1 MATEQLEGFP
11 LSPQQRRL
19 WLLQNEER
27 TFAARVAVSL
37 EGALR
42 VELLQAAIGEV
53 AGRHEILRTKFY
65 RIAGAKFPVQVIADR
80 PALVLEQHDL
90 SELGSL
96 ERERALDAHL
106 HDAGHLPAGAARET
120 TVHAALFKLSER
132 SHLLSLVVPSLC
144 ADARSLAN
152 ITREIGQ
159 RYGALLGGASASG
172 ADEPLQYADLAEAL
186 NELLESEETE
196 AGRAYWRDK
205 DFSGADGARL
215 PLEQPGAHEDFVPHA
230 HGVDLA
236 AATFARINAL
246 TESRG
251 VSPAAFLLACWEV
264 LLWRLT
270 ARPEMACGV
279 ACDGRGYEELKE
291 AVGLFTK
298 HLPVRFALAD
308 ELPFG
313 AVLEQASTAMR
324 EATERQEYF
333 AWEQMGGRSERAA
346 GGNAVPFLPQTF
358 AYEAAPASFDA
369 GGIRFSVI
377 RQYACVE
384 RFTVQLCCTRTTEGL
399 RADFH
404 YDAHSFAP
412 ADVRR
417 LAGQYVKLL
426 ESALD
431 EPEARIGELDILSED
446 ERRQLLSVWN
456 RGDGATMRA
465 SEAAALH
472 RLFEAQAERTPE
484 AVAVIYAGAPTT
496 YRELNRRA
504 NQLANYLIMHGVGTE
519 ARVGICLERSAEMI
533 VALLGVMKAGGAYV
547 PLDPES
553 PVTRL
558 AYQIDNAGI
567 EVMLTGANVQ
577 AHLPHFAGEV
587 IRLDRDRELLDT
599 QPDTNPERV
608 TDPRQTAYVIYTSGS
623 TGTPKG
629 VAVTH
634 GGLVNYA
641 TFIREQLLT
650 DASVAGSQL
659 HFATVS
665 TISAD
670 LGNTSIF
677 PSLISGGCLH
687 VIGYE
692 VATDGMRFADYFSRH
707 PVDVLKIVPS
717 HLSALLASHDGRA
730 ILPRKV
736 LILGGEPFSFELKRR
751 IAALDGMCAVINH
764 YGPTETTIGSLVC
777 EDTERA
783 VVAASRWGAQTVP
796 LGRPIANTEI
806 YILNRSLQPVPVG
819 VAGELHIGGA
829 GLARGYLNQ
838 PAPTAERMIPHPF
851 SAVAGARLYRT
862 GDLARYLPDGQV
874 EFLGRVDQQLKIRGF
889 RIEPGEIE
897 SVLEAHPAVGRA
909 VVTAREDTPGD
920 KRLVAYVVPADAT
933 APPPSELRHFLKQEL
948 PDHMI
953 PSAFVVLKSLPLT
966 ANGKLDRAALPAPD
980 QARPELE
987 GGFVAARTRA
997 ETVLADIWAQV
1008 LGLKQIG
1015 IHDNFFE
1022 LGGDSILS
1030 IQIAARAN
1038 HANLRFTPIQLFQH
1052 PTIAAL
1058 AAVVGDDANTPHA
1071 SGAEEAI
1078 PLTPIQR
1085 RFFESDFP
1093 DAHHWNLS
1101 LLLEPGQLLDP
1112 SLLGQALQELPRH
1125 HDALRLRFSQTAS
1138 GWRQTISGA
1147 DARLP
1152 FAQVDLSALPATE
1165 QARAL
1170 ETQAAALQT
1179 TLSLTEGVLLRAV
1192 YFDLG
1197 AGRPGRL
1204 LLVVHHLLVDITS
1217 LRILLDDLW
1226 TAYTQLARGERI
1238 ELAPVS
1244 TPFKLWA
1251 ERLDDHARSSALR
1264 DEANF
1269 WLGAAAGQAVPL
1281 PTDFPG
1287 GANTVASSRTLSLR
1301 LEEEETRVLLQDVP
1315 KANRAQ
1321 VSEVLLTALALAF
1334 ARWTRAR
1341 SLSFDLEGHGREEI
1355 FDGLSLSRTLG
1366 WFTAIYPVRLDVE
1379 PGATPQDALSE
1390 VKGQVRGVP
1399 RGGIG
1404 YGLLRYAGADKT
1416 VAEQLRARP
1425 APEVSFNYWGNLDR
1439 VMSDAG
1445 AFALAPES
1453 AGANQSARAIRP
1465 HLLEVSGLITQ
1476 GRLRMDWVYSE
1487 NLHRPETLARLA
1499 EDCMSGLRSF
1509 IAHARSAEARRYTP
1523 ADFPRVKLDQQKLDK
1538 ILGGLNSPET

>member
-27 TFAARVAVSL
+27 TFVARVAVSL
-37 EGALR
+37 EGPLR

-53 AGRHEILRTKFY
+53 AGRHEILRTNFY
-65 RIAGAKFPVQVIADR
+65 RIAGAKFPVQVIAER
-80 PALVLEQHDL
+80 PALYLEQLDL
-90 SELGSL
+90 STLGSL
-96 ERERALDAHL
+96 DREHALDAHL
-106 HDAGHLPAGAARET
+106 HDTTHLPAEAARET
-120 TVHAALFKLSER
+120 TVRAALLKLTEE
-132 SHLLSLVVPSLC
+132 SHLLLLSVPALC

-152 ITREIGQ
+152 ITREIGL
-159 RYGALLGGASASG
+159 RYGALQSG
-172 ADEPLQYADLAEAL
+172 AEAGAGEPLQYADLAEAL

-205 DFSGADGARL
+205 DFSGATGARL
-215 PLEQPGAHEDFVPHA
+215 PLEQPGTREDFAPRA
-230 HGVDLA
+230 LGVNLA
-236 AATFARINAL
+236 AGTFARIAAL

-251 VSPAAFLLACWEV
+251 VSPAAFLLACWGV
-264 LLWRLT
+264 LLWRLA

-298 HLPVRFALAD
+298 HLPVRFTLAD

-313 AVLEQASTAMR
+313 AVLEQASAAMR

-333 AWEQMGGRSERAA
+333 TWEQTGGGSERVT

-358 AYEAAPASFDA
+358 AYEATPASFTA

-384 RFTVQLCCTRTTEGL
+384 RFTIQLCCTRTTEEL

-404 YDAHSFAP
+404 YDAHSFAQD
-412 ADVRR
+412 DVRR
-417 LAGQYVKLL
+417 LAGQYAKLL
-426 ESALD
+426 KSVLD
-431 EPEARIGELDILSED
+431 EPEARIGELDILSDD

-456 RGDGATMRA
+456 RNGGATTRA
-465 SEAAALH
+465 HEADGLH

-484 AVAVIYAGAPTT
+484 AVAVIFSGEPTT

-504 NQLANYLIMHGVGTE
+504 NQLANYLIDLGVRAE
-519 ARVGICLERSAEMI
+519 ARVGICLERSTEMI

-553 PVTRL
+553 PLPRL
-558 AYQIDNAGI
+558 AYQIENAGI
-567 EVMLTGANVQ
+567 GVLLTGADVQ

-587 IRLDRDRELLDT
+587 IRLERDRELLDA

-608 TDPRQTAYVIYTSGS
+608 ADPRQTAYVIYTSGS

-641 TFIREQLLT
+641 TFIREQLLPH
-650 DASVAGSQL
+650 ASVAGSQL

-687 VIGYE
+687 VVGYE
-692 VATDGMRFADYFSRH
+692 VATDGARFADYFSRH
-707 PVDVLKIVPS
+707 QVDVLKIVPS
-717 HLSALLASHDGRA
+717 HLSALLAVEDGRA
-730 ILPRKV
+730 ILPRKY
-736 LILGGEPFSFELKRR
+736 LILGGEPFSFELQRR
-751 IAALDGMCAVINH
+751 IAALNGTCVVINH

-783 VVAASRWGAQTVP
+783 VAAASRWGAQTVP
-796 LGRPIANTEI
+796 LGGPIANTEI
-806 YILNRSLQPVPVG
+806 YILNRSFQPVPVG

-829 GLARGYLNQ
+829 GLARGYLNG

-851 SAVAGARLYRT
+851 SAEKGARLYRT

-897 SVLEAHPAVGRA
+897 SVLEAHPAVGQA

-920 KRLVAYVVPADAT
+920 KRLVAYVVPVDSS
-933 APPPSELRHFLKQEL
+933 APPPAELRHFLKQEL

-966 ANGKLDRAALPAPD
+966 ANGKLDRAALPPPD
-980 QARPELE
+980 EARPELE
-987 GGFVAARTRA
+987 GGFVAARTHA

-1008 LGLKQIG
+1008 LGLKQVG

-1052 PTIAAL
+1052 PTIAGL
-1058 AAVVGDDANTPHA
+1058 AAVVGDEREAPHA
-1071 SGAEEAI
+1071 SGAADSI
-1078 PLTPIQR
+1078 PLTPIQHH
-1085 RFFESDFP
+1085 FFASDFP
-1093 DAHHWNLS
+1093 DAQHWNLS
-1101 LLLEPGQLLDP
+1101 LLLEPGEALDP
-1112 SLLGQALQELPRH
+1112 SLLEQALQELPRH
-1125 HDALRLRFSQTAS
+1125 HDALRLHFNQTPS

-1147 DARLP
+1147 GAGIP
-1152 FAQVDLSALPATE
+1152 FTQVDLSALPAAE
-1165 QARAL
+1165 QTRAL
-1170 ETQAAALQT
+1170 ETQAAALQA
-1179 TLSLTEGVLLRAV
+1179 TLSLTEGVLLRAA

-1197 AGRPGRL
+1197 AARPGRL
-1204 LLVVHHLLVDITS
+1204 LLVVHHLLVDMTS
-1217 LRILLDDLW
+1217 WRILLDDLW

-1238 ELAPVS
+1238 ELAPVP

-1251 ERLDDHARSSALR
+1251 ERLADYARSSALR
-1264 DEANF
+1264 DEANY
-1269 WLGAAAGQAVPL
+1269 WLGATAGQPGPL
-1281 PTDFPG
+1281 PSDFPG

-1301 LEEEETRVLLQDVP
+1301 LAEEETRVLLQDVP

-1321 VSEVLLTALALAF
+1321 VGEVLLTALALAF
-1334 ARWTRAR
+1334 ARWTAAR
-1341 SLSFDLEGHGREEI
+1341 SLHFDLEGHGREEI
-1355 FDGLSLSRTLG
+1355 FDGLGLSRTLG
-1366 WFTAIYPVRLDVE
+1366 WFTTIYPVRLNVE

-1404 YGLLRYAGADKT
+1404 YGLLRYAGADNT

-1425 APEVSFNYWGNLDR
+1425 APEASFNYWGNLDR
-1439 VMSDAG
+1439 VMSEAG

-1453 AGANQSARAIRP
+1453 AGANQSARAVRP
-1465 HLLEVSGLITQ
+1465 HLLEVSGMITQ

-1487 NLHRPETLARLA
+1487 NLHRPQTIERLA
-1499 EDCMSGLRSF
+1499 EDCMSALRSF
-1509 IAHARSAEARRYTP
+1509 IAHARSPEARRYTP